1 MAGRPPDP
9 NRKNTNYTIQFPDQ
23 DFINRLDNI
32 AKREG
37 INRKTLILRFIEEG
51 FDKHDPGNP
60 QTLLNSF
67 AEGGKQTLNQAV
79 GRVRQKFY
87 NRGFASHLEIVKA
100 LIFEGVEDGA
110 KRVHL
115 AKQITQWLKE
125 KSIQVT
131 Y

>member
-23 DFINRLDNI
+23 TFINRLDNI

-37 INRKTLILRFIEEG
+37 IKRKTLILRFIEEG
-51 FDKHDPGNP
+51 FEKHDPGNP
-60 QTLLNSF
+60 QTLLNSY
-67 AEGGKQTLNQAV
+67 AEGGTQTLNQIV

-87 NRGFASHLEIVKA
+87 SRGLASHLEIVKS
-100 LIFEGVEDGA
+100 LKSEGVTDGA

-115 AKQITQWLKE
+115 ARQITKWLKDN
-125 KSIQVT
+125 SIKVT